1 MDLGV
6 SVDNSELES
15 ACGTGS
21 KPAASIPKTSQP
33 KKTESNEWLPD
44 SSGSCTANSE

>member
-21 KPAASIPKTSQP
+21 KPAASIPNNKSA
-33 KKTESNEWLPD
+33 KKD
-44 SSGSCTANSE
+44 RVKRVVA